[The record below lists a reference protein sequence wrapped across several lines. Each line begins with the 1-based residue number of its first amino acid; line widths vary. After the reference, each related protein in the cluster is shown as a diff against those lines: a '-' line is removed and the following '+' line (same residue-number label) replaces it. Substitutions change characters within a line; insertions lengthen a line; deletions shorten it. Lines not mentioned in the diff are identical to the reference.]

1 MVLIDSSSSTPSI
14 KVSLLQS
21 LLMEENGIFIFQP
34 KRGSIKSD
42 AYISSILSKGN
53 QRTSVSTL
61 KGIYNMIAFVLGCLN
76 RLLSV
81 DQFLDSRCQNR
92 LSSAWRPRIFKEVKS
107 TRAPQWRPMAFF
119 RTI

>member
-61 KGIYNMIAFVLGCLN
+61 KGIYNMIAFVLAKHL
-76 RLLSV
+76 RRRDLTIKT
-81 DQFLDSRCQNR
+81 FLVAERSMLHCQMHG
-92 LSSAWRPRIFKEVKS
+92 
-107 TRAPQWRPMAFF
+107 TD
-119 RTI
+119 